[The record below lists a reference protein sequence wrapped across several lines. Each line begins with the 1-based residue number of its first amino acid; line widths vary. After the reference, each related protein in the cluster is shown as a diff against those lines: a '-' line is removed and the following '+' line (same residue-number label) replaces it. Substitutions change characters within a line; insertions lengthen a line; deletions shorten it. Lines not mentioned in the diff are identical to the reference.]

1 MSVLDAC
8 SGRMVV
14 IRRLDLIWP
23 KILDSRFVAPL
34 LARELRSRYREVSTQ
49 NSLPS
54 GSAMTTELTVP

>member
-14 IRRLDLIWP
+14 IRSLDLIWP
-23 KILDSRFVAPL
+23 KIPDPRLSRAFNL
-34 LARELRSRYREVSTQ
+34 ELRSRYRAVSTQ

-54 GSAMTTELTVP
+54 GSVMTTEPTAP